1 MIAAD
6 WLRGLHRRF
15 AAQRDSEYVQSLM
28 RVAVVIGAVVYLF
41 YLPLPVVPPP
51 EHLLIGRRVVMLSL
65 GASMALLCALVASPA
80 PSVARRL
87 LGICHD
93 VLFLS
98 CAMFLGEGAAAPFAA
113 LYLIVT
119 LGNGFRFGIRY
130 LYFAAS
136 LSIAAFGTVYLASDF
151 WRQQGTLSVNIFM
164 VLALVP
170 FYLAGLLGRLH
181 DARDQLRK
189 QATHDSLTGM
199 LNRAELE
206 SLVDTVMEHDTGNHA
221 LLFCDLDR
229 FKNVND
235 EAGHAA
241 GDKLLADVG
250 AIVTK
255 LIRTTDSCGRTGGD
269 EFCVLLRHCS
279 LDKAREIAE
288 QIRSRVAGYRLAWGN
303 EYFSVGISIGVAPTS
318 AVRDATSL
326 FRLADAA
333 CYAAKNAGR
342 NKIHV
347 VDPRCDSVDTGQV
360 RRLFILT
367 EDAGPPPG
375 DKRTADG

>member
-1 MIAAD
+1 MMAD
-6 WLRGLHRRF
+6 WLRGIHRRM

-28 RVAVVIGAVVYLF
+28 RVAIVVAAVIYVF
-41 YLPLPVVPPP
+41 SMPVPADPAA

-65 GASMALLCALVASPA
+65 GASMALLCALVANPST
-80 PSVARRL
+80 SVARRL

-98 CAMFLGEGAAAPFAA
+98 CAMFLGEDAAAPFAA

-136 LSIAAFGTVYLASDF
+136 LSVIAFAIVYFASDF

-164 VLALVP
+164 ILALVP
-170 FYLAGLLGRLH
+170 AYAAGLLGRLH
-181 DARDQLRK
+181 EARDQLRK

-206 SLVDTVMEHDTGNHA
+206 LLVQNVMEHDTGNHA

-229 FKNVND
+229 FKSVND

-250 AIVTK
+250 GIVTK
-255 LIRTTDSCGRTGGD
+255 LIRASDSCGRTGGD

-279 LDKAREIAE
+279 LEKAREIAE

-318 AVRDATSL
+318 AVSDATSL

-347 VDPRCDSVDTGQV
+347 VDPRVDSVDTGQV
-360 RRLFILT
+360 RRLFIT
-367 EDAGPPPG
+367 SDESAPPSA
-375 DKRTADG
+375 DKRTADA

>member
-1 MIAAD
+1 MILGD
-6 WLRGLHRRF
+6 RLRGLHGRL

-28 RVAVVIGAVVYLF
+28 RVAIVIAAVVYVF
-41 YLPLPVVPPP
+41 SIPLPTAPPA
-51 EHLLIGRRVVMLSL
+51 EHLVIGRRVVMLSL
-65 GASMALLCALVASPA
+65 GASLALLCALVASPSA
-80 PSVARRL
+80 SVARRL

-98 CAMFLGEGAAAPFAA
+98 CAMFLGEDAAAPFAA

-136 LSIAAFGTVYLASDF
+136 LSVLAFGAVYFASDF
-151 WRQQGTLSVNIFM
+151 WRHQGTLSVNVFM
-164 VLALVP
+164 ILALVP
-170 FYLAGLLGRLH
+170 FYAAGLLGRLH

-206 SLVDTVMEHDTGNHA
+206 SLVQTVMEHDTGNHA

-250 AIVTK
+250 GIVTK
-255 LIRTTDSCGRTGGD
+255 LIRASDSCGRTGGD

-279 LDKAREIAE
+279 LEKAREIAE

-318 AVRDATSL
+318 AVRDASSL

-347 VDPRCDSVDTGQV
+347 VDPRSDSVDTDQV
-360 RRLFILT
+360 RRLFIT
-367 EDAGPPPG
+367 SGEPDAPPA
-375 DKRTADG
+375 DKRIADA

>member
-1 MIAAD
+1 
-6 WLRGLHRRF
+6 
-15 AAQRDSEYVQSLM
+15 V
-28 RVAVVIGAVVYLF
+28 VAAVVYLF
-41 YLPLPVVPPP
+41 SIPVPAGTAA
-51 EHLLIGRRVVMLSL
+51 EHLLIGRRVVMFSL
-65 GASMALLCALVASPA
+65 GASMALLCALVANPA
-80 PSVARRL
+80 TSVARRL
-87 LGICHD
+87 LGVCHD

-98 CAMFLGEGAAAPFAA
+98 CAMYLGEDAAAPFAA

-136 LSIAAFGTVYLASDF
+136 LSLLAFAIVYFSSEF
-151 WRQQGTLSVNIFM
+151 WREQGTLSVNIFM
-164 VLALVP
+164 ILALVP
-170 FYLAGLLGRLH
+170 AYAAGLLGRLH
-181 DARDQLRK
+181 EARDQLRK

-206 SLVDTVMEHDTGNHA
+206 SLVQNIMEHDSGNHA

-250 AIVTK
+250 GIVTK
-255 LIRTTDSCGRTGGD
+255 LIRASDSCGRTGGD

-279 LDKAREIAE
+279 LEKAREIAE

-303 EYFSVGISIGVAPTS
+303 DYFSVGISIGVAPTS

-347 VDPRCDSVDTGQV
+347 VDPRFDSVDTGQV
-360 RRLFILT
+360 RRLFIA
-367 EDAGPPPG
+367 EDSAPPSA
-375 DKRTADG
+375 DKRTADA